1 MEVVFDRGDITKPK
15 GHALV
20 YFKDSGNSSSV
31 WVTYIVILPIKVDV
45 SKYVPPFLMNQ
56 VGGEFA
62 GEQLSSFAFPPAPE
76 QMGNYKEIEDL
87 AMMRDDDILFG
98 GTLAP
103 ADVSS
108 SMSLVNQVVERYA
121 SAYAESDSIVDH
133 QSEQLPEEGIG
144 VSEVLYG
151 LMSDSDK
158 LGELTRLTGRL
169 RFSVDGS
176 DDSLINDAEEEIKLL
191 SGYLPDSLNIPRL
204 VQTVKSKDGR
214 SEELADLY
222 LQRCYHLV
230 QEEYSKL
237 IQVEDRIKGIEHETS
252 GK

>member
-1 MEVVFDRGDITKPK
+1 M
-15 GHALV
+15 
-20 YFKDSGNSSSV
+20 
-31 WVTYIVILPIKVDV
+31 
-45 SKYVPPFLMNQ
+45 
-56 VGGEFA
+56 
-62 GEQLSSFAFPPAPE
+62 
-76 QMGNYKEIEDL
+76 
-87 AMMRDDDILFG
+87 
-98 GTLAP
+98 
-103 ADVSS
+103 
-108 SMSLVNQVVERYA
+108 
-121 SAYAESDSIVDH
+121 
-133 QSEQLPEEGIG
+133 PEEGIG

-237 IQVEDRIKGIEHETS
+237 IQVEDRIKVIEHETS

>member
-108 SMSLVNQVVERYA
+108 SMSLV
-121 SAYAESDSIVDH
+121 
-133 QSEQLPEEGIG
+133 L
-144 VSEVLYG
+144 
-151 LMSDSDK
+151 
-158 LGELTRLTGRL
+158 
-169 RFSVDGS
+169 
-176 DDSLINDAEEEIKLL
+176 SLIHI
-191 SGYLPDSLNIPRL
+191 
-204 VQTVKSKDGR
+204 
-214 SEELADLY
+214 SEPTRPY
-222 LQRCYHLV
+222 
-230 QEEYSKL
+230 
-237 IQVEDRIKGIEHETS
+237 
-252 GK
+252 

>member
-1 MEVVFDRGDITKPK
+1 
-15 GHALV
+15 
-20 YFKDSGNSSSV
+20 
-31 WVTYIVILPIKVDV
+31 
-45 SKYVPPFLMNQ
+45 
-56 VGGEFA
+56 
-62 GEQLSSFAFPPAPE
+62 
-76 QMGNYKEIEDL
+76 MGNYKEIEDL